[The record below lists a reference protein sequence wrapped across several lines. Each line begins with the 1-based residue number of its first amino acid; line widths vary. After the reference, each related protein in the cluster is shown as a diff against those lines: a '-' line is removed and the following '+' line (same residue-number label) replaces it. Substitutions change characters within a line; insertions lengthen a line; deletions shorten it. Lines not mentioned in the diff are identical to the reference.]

1 MCLGIPGLIIETD
14 DGNPHLATADVF
26 GAARQINIGL
36 LEGGVEPGEWVL
48 LHVGFAIEK
57 LGPEALARVQGSLAL
72 TGDGGHGGGDAA
84 SPLAA
89 LEAELAERS
98 SRRTAQQE
106 VEQWA

>member
-1 MCLGIPGLIIETD
+1 MCLGIPGRIIETD

-26 GAARQINIGL
+26 GAARQVNIGL

-57 LGPEALARVQGSLAL
+57 LGPEGLARVQGSLAL
-72 TGDGGHGGGDAA
+72 TGDGGRGDDAA

-106 VEQWA
+106 VGQWA

>member
-1 MCLGIPGLIIETD
+1 MCLGIPALIVETD
-14 DGNPHLATADVF
+14 DVNPHLATADVF
-26 GAARQINIGL
+26 GAARQVNVGL

-48 LHVGFAIEK
+48 LHGGFAIEK

-72 TGDGGHGGGDAA
+72 TGDGHGGGGAA